1 MGRAAYIRRR
11 LVLMAFV
18 LFGVTV
24 VIFGMVRILPG
35 DPAFLILGDRA
46 TDQKAA
52 ELREQLGLNRPVLE
66 QYWMFVSGFAHGDMG
81 QSLLYRQPV
90 GDLVLTRVPV
100 TLALTTFAMGLAA
113 VITLIFGIAAA
124 VNKGRWPDQ
133 LIRVGFLFALTTPN
147 FWFGILLI
155 LLFGLTLH
163 WFPVAGFGE
172 TPAQHAWYLFLPALT
187 LALQLSAVLIRNLR
201 GQIILTLRSDYVRTA
216 HAKGLSE
223 SLVLLRH
230 VLRNALLST
239 LTIFGLQFGFLVGGA
254 IVVDPSLLTGLVLLG
269 LVIVIAITAPLLT
282 PYDPIEQRFTEAFLP
297 PFSPGHILGTDNF
310 GRDIWSRIAFSTRL
324 DLQIGLLSVS
334 FPFVFGSLIGI
345 ATGYLGGTLD
355 TILMRIVDVLMAFPF
370 LILVIAIMSIL
381 GPGLTNLY
389 IAVAVVGWIPYARIT
404 RGETLAT
411 RHLEY
416 VLAARTIGCSSGRIM
431 LRHILPNVIAPA
443 LIYVFTGMV
452 LAILTGATLSFLG
465 LGPQPPTP
473 EWGAMIAEGRQ
484 FLLLAWWMTTLP
496 GLALLVV
503 GVALSLI
510 GDGLAENRGG

>member
-1 MGRAAYIRRR
+1 MGRAAYIRKR
-11 LVLMAFV
+11 LLLMVFV

-66 QYWMFVSGFAHGDMG
+66 QYWMFVSGFARGDMG
-81 QSLLYRQPV
+81 QSLLYCQPV
-90 GDLVLTRVPV
+90 GDLVLRRVPV
-100 TLALTTFAMGLAA
+100 SLALAAYAMGLAA
-113 VITLIFGIAAA
+113 LITLTFGILAA

-155 LLFGLTLH
+155 LLLGLTLR

-172 TPAQHAWYLFLPALT
+172 TAAQHVWYLFLPALT

-201 GQIILTLRSDYVRTA
+201 GQIILTMRSDYIRTA
-216 HAKGLSE
+216 HAKRLSE
-223 SLVLLRH
+223 RLVLLRH

-239 LTIFGLQFGFLVGGA
+239 VTIFGLQFGFLVGGA
-254 IVVDPSLLTGLVLLG
+254 IV
-269 LVIVIAITAPLLT
+269 
-282 PYDPIEQRFTEAFLP
+282 IETVFALP
-297 PFSPGHILGTDNF
+297 PFSPDHILGTDNF

-324 DLQIGLLSVS
+324 DLQIGLLSVT
-334 FPFVFGSLIGI
+334 FPFVFGSLLGI
-345 ATGYLGGTLD
+345 ATGYLGGKLD
-355 TILMRIVDVLMAFPF
+355 TLLMRVVDVLMAFPF

-389 IAVAVVGWIPYARIT
+389 IAVGVVGWTPYARIT

-484 FLLLAWWMTTLP
+484 YLLLAWWMTTLP

-510 GDGLAENRGG
+510 GDGLAERRGG